1 MNRRFVG
8 LVALSIAAAS
18 LVAGCGSSSP
28 ATTPPPT
35 KVTVVLD
42 WTPNTNHLGLYLA
55 KQKGY
60 YAAAGLE
67 VSIVEPD
74 QNGAVAQMAAG
85 NAEFGISA
93 AEQLL
98 PARAQGTKITSI
110 ASVMRTNTSSLIAP
124 ADRDIRRP
132 RDLAGHTYGGF
143 GGELERALVDTLVRC
158 DGGDPSKVRY
168 AEVGNVDYSVGFK
181 KHHYDAVW
189 VFDGWDT
196 IRMRDLQKM
205 AVTTLAFRDH
215 LDCIPDWYT
224 PIIVARDD
232 VIADNPAIVRAFLT
246 ATAKGYEDMRAD
258 PAASATAVAE
268 TISGTDPELWRRS
281 AVFLAPFLDGPTGR
295 WGLQDPAV
303 WTAFNTFL
311 RTHKLETVADPS
323 SAFTNAFVPA
333 R

>member
-1 MNRRFVG
+1 MNRRLAA
-8 LVALSIAAAS
+8 LVAISIAAAAFI
-18 LVAGCGSSSP
+18 AGCGSSSS
-28 ATTPPPT
+28 TTASAT

-60 YAAAGLE
+60 YAAAGLD
-67 VSIVEPD
+67 VRIVEPD

-85 NAEFGISA
+85 NAQFGISA

-110 ASVMRTNTSSLIAP
+110 ATIMRTNTSSLIAP

-132 RDLAGHTYGGF
+132 RDLVGHTYGGF

-168 AEVGNVDYSVGFK
+168 AEIGNVDYTVGFK
-181 KHHYDAVW
+181 RHQYDAVW

-205 AVTTLAFRDH
+205 AVTTIAFRDH

-232 VIADNPAIVRAFLT
+232 VIADNPTLVRAFLG
-246 ATAKGYEDMRAD
+246 ATAKGYADMRAD
-258 PAASATAVAE
+258 PTATATAVAS

-281 AVFLAPFLDGPTGR
+281 ARFMAPFLDDANGR
-295 WGLQDPAV
+295 WGFQDPAI
-303 WTAFNTFL
+303 WSGFNSFL
-311 RTHKLETVADPS
+311 RTHKLATVADPS
-323 SAFTNAFVPA
+323 TAVTNAFLPA